1 MTKEDKL
8 TLLKQD
14 LQMLTSSN
22 DVFLSSLLDAAQA
35 AIQRE
40 GIVIPENDIDI
51 DLCIVQYAAYLF
63 RKHFYSHAPRG
74 ARRDRNWGNVFRQAI
89 STHTP
94 LAGRDAIR
102 IHM

>member
-1 MTKEDKL
+1 MTKDEKL
-8 TLLKQD
+8 VLLKQD

-40 GIVIPENDIDI
+40 GITIPENDIDI

-63 RKHFYSHAPRG
+63 RKRAGTDTAMPRFLRYRLNNIWLSQHVG
-74 ARRDRNWGNVFRQAI
+74 GESGDV
-89 STHTP
+89 
-94 LAGRDAIR
+94 
-102 IHM
+102 